1 MQTATGPLIAHR
13 LTGKDA
19 GPPLLLLNGGM
30 MTIAAWEPVAAPLG
44 EAYRVVRCD
53 FRGQLFSPGVPEP
66 RLEAHVA
73 DVVALLD
80 ALGIERTH
88 VAGTSF
94 GGLVGLLL
102 AALHPERV
110 ASVAAVTVTDRVTP
124 EMWEG
129 TVLLREAALAAAS
142 GGDGGAVYDLLIP
155 ATYSP
160 AYLEANAAA
169 LVLYRRQVAAL
180 PAIWFEGVAGI
191 LSALEGLDLTPHAPR
206 IQAPTLVLAA
216 GEDRI
221 FPPEHSRVLAEAIPN
236 ARLTIVA
243 GAPHG
248 FAVEQPAA
256 VVEALLGFLDGLP
269 L

>member
-1 MQTATGPLIAHR
+1 MQTSTGPLLAHR
-13 LTGKDA
+13 VTGNPA

-44 EAYRVVRCD
+44 ETYRVVRCD

-66 RLEAHVA
+66 RLEAHMA
-73 DVVALLD
+73 DVVAVLD
-80 ALGIERTH
+80 ELRIDRAH

-94 GGLVGLLL
+94 GGLVALLL

-110 ASVAAVTVTDRVTP
+110 ASVAAVTVTDRVTS
-124 EMWEG
+124 EMWDG
-129 TVLLREAALAAAS
+129 SALLRDAALAAVS
-142 GGDGGAVYDLLIP
+142 GGDGGVVYDLLIP

-169 LVLYRRQVAAL
+169 LLLYRRQVAAL
-180 PAIWFEGVAGI
+180 PVIWFEGIVGI
-191 LSALEGLDLTPHAPR
+191 LSALEGLDLTPHLPR

-221 FPPEHSRVLAEAIPN
+221 FPPEHSRALAEAIPN

-256 VVEALLGFLDGLP
+256 VVEALLGFFDGLP
-269 L
+269 I